1 MYSTLNNYNND
12 SNMKTSD
19 EKFDCPSFISPQSNN
34 YYNYYNLPSTQNTNV
49 EQLPFY
55 RVNQEN
61 KIVQPP
67 IILPDDEKKIEE
79 NFEIEKTR
87 ILTDDTKIK
96 SPTEKPKEKRKYSAV
111 KEISEKDL
119 LPVLDSKFNYREICK
134 QSILLEDHLS
144 VKEKRCTDC
153 CIKHFL
159 ALEALSEEAIGL
171 DKKNE
176 LDSVMKDLPNRIR
189 LIQQKW
195 YSDPDKKSLECAQDL
210 RAIRKLLMT
219 NCFSVIFDS
228 KKNKLKSCDG
238 NVCSLKK

>member
-1 MYSTLNNYNND
+1 MYSTLNNYNNN

-19 EKFDCPSFISPQSNN
+19 EKFDCPSLISPQSKN

-55 RVNQEN
+55 KINQEN
-61 KIVQPP
+61 KVEQPP
-67 IILPDDEKKIEE
+67 VDLPKVDKNIEE

-87 ILTDDTKIK
+87 ILSDDTTLP
-96 SPTEKPKEKRKYSAV
+96 SSLEKQEKKKYSAI
-111 KEISEKDL
+111 KEIKEKEL
-119 LPVLDSKFNYREICK
+119 LPVLDSRFNYREICK

-176 LDSVMKDLPNRIR
+176 LDSTMKDLPNRIR
-189 LIQQKW
+189 SIQQKW